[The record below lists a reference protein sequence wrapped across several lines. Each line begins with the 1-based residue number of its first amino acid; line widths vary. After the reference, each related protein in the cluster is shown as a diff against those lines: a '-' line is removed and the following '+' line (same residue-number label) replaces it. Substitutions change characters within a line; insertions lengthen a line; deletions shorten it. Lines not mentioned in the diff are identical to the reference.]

1 MNIKKL
7 LISSV
12 IVAGT
17 CMSISTASHAGNPAA
32 YSCLKGMAQQR
43 AYTNAD
49 VFLYCLNKKPVWRM
63 LSWENNGRVIKPSN
77 PMTPTAFNKT
87 EVQMCGNP
95 CE

>member
-1 MNIKKL
+1 MKISKL
-7 LISSV
+7 LLTGTIL
-12 IVAGT
+12 AGSL
-17 CMSISTASHAGNPAA
+17 MSISSPSFAGNPAA

-49 VFLYCLNKKPVWRM
+49 VFLYCINKKPVWRM
-63 LSWENNGRVIKPSN
+63 LSWENNGRVIKPAN
-77 PMTPTAFNKT
+77 PLTPTAFNKT